1 MKYSRASLTA
11 HRGVLMVKFMC
22 DLFGIEIVPAD
33 GGRCGGR
40 CGGRMPPPGQRPQ

>member
-1 MKYSRASLTA
+1 
-11 HRGVLMVKFMC
+11 MVKFMC
-22 DLFGIEIVPAD
+22 NLFGIEIVPAD

>member
-22 DLFGIEIVPAD
+22 YLFGIEIVPAD

>member
-1 MKYSRASLTA
+1 MKYSRTSLTA

-22 DLFGIEIVPAD
+22 NLFGIEIVPAD

>member
-1 MKYSRASLTA
+1 
-11 HRGVLMVKFMC
+11 MVKFMC